1 MRYIVGVV
9 RPTLKLSIGLEIDMK
24 MGLRGCLGIVPV
36 FDSYDAAKE
45 YVDRVGVGSIIEV
58 EEYNR
63 TTPDE
68 TSYNARAHGVQE

>member
-45 YVDRVGVGSIIEV
+45 HVDMLGVGSIIEV
-58 EEYNR
+58 EEDGR
-63 TTPDE
+63 AFPDE
-68 TSYNARAHGVQE
+68 TSDNALDGGKE